1 MFLILNNGIA
11 FNKQIMSISSP
22 PYPEKTQQLN
32 DINITGYTTG
42 QICRNKDI
50 TLVLNGCIKNLNKI
64 AQKMGYIEPSL
75 VVLIDI
81 YASYGFEYMIQL
93 LEGEFSII
101 LLDHDLNKT
110 DLQLYIAQDRLG
122 LCPLYAFTEDTT
134 SDRKILAFSN
144 TAKQLHMDSIL
155 YEIKY
160 NIKPFIPGTYTKYE
174 YPFKVLSYWKPV
186 VQNVRYV
193 VSYPKKLIT
202 LESKTM
208 RRAEFLKSI
217 EIVKDSLCESI
228 GIDIDVCRGETTT
241 IVPNKNRT
249 LPSLDPPSHPL
260 PLSRN
265 KSSSKLV
272 GLPKSHHSP
281 PIACLLSGGID
292 SSIMTALIKDHYG
305 RNDYDSSKIYT
316 FTMGFQGSDDFKYA
330 KEVAEY
336 LGLLEHHRELV
347 LEEENYLSTIP
358 KVIEILET
366 TDIATIRYGVALYIL
381 LKYIHETTEIRDIFT
396 GDGADEIM
404 GGYLNFSYMNNIIER
419 DHECHRLLEKYNK
432 RGALYR
438 KLFDYFDMRWYKPF
452 LNDCFL
458 TRYMSIPMDIRYIGD
473 FDKNLLVTSFS
484 VEHFMSSRY
493 MELLPKRILCRT
505 AEPGYDSIS
514 NYYRPLL
521 SIIGERI
528 EGDTEATKEMEYY
541 KDIFTQ
547 KIPYMDME
555 NSESPPFKYA
565 TRLYEPTM
573 RNLDLYLEYHMDYQ
587 DRSL

>member
-11 FNKQIMSISSP
+11 FNKQIMSICPP

-32 DINITGYTTG
+32 DINISGYTTG
-42 QICRNKDI
+42 QICRSKDI

-64 AQKMGYIEPSL
+64 AQKMGYNETTL
-75 VVLIDI
+75 DVLIEI
-81 YASYGFEYMIQL
+81 YTSYGFEYMIQL

-110 DLQLYIAQDRLG
+110 DLQLFIAQDRLG
-122 LCPLYAFTEDTT
+122 QCPLYVFTEDTT

-160 NIKPFIPGTYTKYE
+160 SITPFLPGTYTKYE

-186 VQNVRYV
+186 LQNIRYV
-193 VSYPKKLIT
+193 VSYPKKLVT

-208 RRAEFLKSI
+208 CREEFLKSI
-217 EIVKDSLCESI
+217 EIVKDALCESI
-228 GIDIDVCRGETTT
+228 GIDIDVCRGET
-241 IVPNKNRT
+241 IAVPPNKNRQ
-249 LPSLDPPSHPL
+249 LPTLDPPSQPL
-260 PLSRN
+260 PVSRYR
-265 KSSSKLV
+265 STSKPI
-272 GLPKSHHSP
+272 GLPNSLKSP
-281 PIACLLSGGID
+281 PVACLLSGGID

-305 RNDYDSSKIYT
+305 RNDYDSGKIYT
-316 FTMGFQGSDDFKYA
+316 FTMGFQGSNDFKYA
-330 KEVAEY
+330 KEVVDY
-336 LGLLEHHRELV
+336 LGILDRHNEFV
-347 LEEENYLSTIP
+347 LEEENYMAVIP

-366 TDIATIRYGVALYIL
+366 TDIATIRYGAALYIL
-381 LKYIHETTEIRDIFT
+381 LKHIRDTTEIRDIFT

-404 GGYLNFSYMNNIIER
+404 GGYLNFSYMNNLIER

-458 TRYMSIPMDIRYIGD
+458 TKYMSIPMDIRYIGD

-493 MELLPKRILCRT
+493 MELLPKRILCRA

-514 NYYRPLL
+514 SYYRPLL
-521 SIIGERI
+521 CIIGERI
-528 EGDTEATKEMEYY
+528 DGDKEAIKEMEYY
-541 KDIFTQ
+541 KDIF
-547 KIPYMDME
+547 KKNLPHMSME
-555 NSESPPFKYA
+555 NNESPPFKYA
-565 TRLYEPTM
+565 TCLYEPTM
-573 RNLDLYLEYHMDYQ
+573 RNLDLYLEYHMEYQ